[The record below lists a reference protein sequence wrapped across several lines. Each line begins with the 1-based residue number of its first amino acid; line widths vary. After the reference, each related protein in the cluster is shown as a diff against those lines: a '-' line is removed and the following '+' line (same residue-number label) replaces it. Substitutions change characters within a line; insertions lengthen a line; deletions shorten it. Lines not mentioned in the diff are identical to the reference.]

1 MLSTV
6 KLLAASALAAL
17 PLTLGIGVAS
27 AQPNTDA
34 IVNSTC
40 TYPQVIA
47 ALRAQDP
54 QMAKQVEANPAM
66 VGGLKQLVA
75 AGPEGRRQMVNQWA
89 NVPAV
94 QPYVGL
100 ITSVANTCNNF

>member
-6 KLLAASALAAL
+6 KMLVASALAAV
-17 PLTLGIGVAS
+17 PLTVGIGVAS
-27 AQPNTDA
+27 AQPGVEA

-75 AGPEGRRQMVNQWA
+75 SGPDGRRQMVAQWA
-89 NVPAV
+89 DVPVV
-94 QPYVGL
+94 QPYIGL
-100 ITSVANTCNNF
+100 INSVATTCNNF